1 MSMQAVVLL
10 DTPGGSDWERDL
22 AWRMERT
29 TPGDTARG
37 VMFKGTLEAVRG
49 LGDGAAVRSCL
60 EASGE
65 ERFVDAFSYPM
76 HSLLRMLGCAA
87 RQLAPRYGGGE
98 AALREL
104 GRRTKADYLSS
115 PLGRVVKVLTHGSP
129 RRMMESAPDIH
140 RQTKS
145 FGEWS
150 VEWTGPSSGRVVSRG
165 DFLPVACQE
174 GVLEGLLR
182 ATGGKRAWVKREW
195 VNGLDGGFAFAWE

>member
-10 DTPGGSDWERDL
+10 DTPGESDWERDL
-22 AWRMERT
+22 AWRMAQATAE
-29 TPGDTARG
+29 DTARG

-49 LGDGAAVRSCL
+49 LGDESAVRHCL

-65 ERFVDAFSYPM
+65 EHFVDAFSYPIR
-76 HSLLRMLGCAA
+76 SLLRMLACAA

-98 AALREL
+98 AALRAL

-140 RQTKS
+140 RQTRS
-145 FGEWS
+145 FGKLS
-150 VEWTGPSSGRVVSRG
+150 VEWTGLSSGRVVSRG
-165 DFLPVACQE
+165 DFLPAACQE
-174 GVLEGLLR
+174 GVLEELLC
-182 ATGGKRAWVKREW
+182 ATGGRRAWVKREW
-195 VNGLDGGFAFAWE
+195 VDGLDGGFAFAWE